1 MANKNSAV
9 KAPSVARA
17 LGLKEETRQSSV
29 KILTTSLAATFM
41 LYTKTYKFHW
51 NVTGMDFQQL
61 HELFEHQYEQLAEAV
76 DALGERILQ
85 LGSPAI
91 GTLAEMQESSFLKEA
106 PGVNPDARGMV
117 AELLADHENVVR
129 HLREA
134 VDTTTESGDTGT
146 ADFLTG
152 LMEEHEKQA
161 WFLRAH
167 LGPADD

>member
-9 KAPSVARA
+9 KAPSVAQA

-29 KILTTSLAATFM
+29 DMLTISLASTFM

-51 NVTGMDFQQL
+51 NVSGMDFQQL
-61 HELFEHQYEQLAEAV
+61 HELFEHQYEQLAAAI

-85 LGSPAI
+85 LGSLAI
-91 GTLAEMQESSFLKEA
+91 GTLAEMQEHSFLKEA

-117 AELLADHENVVR
+117 AELLADHENVIR
-129 HLREA
+129 HLRDDI
-134 VDTTTESGDTGT
+134 DTATEDGDTGT
-146 ADFLTG
+146 ADFLTT
-152 LMEEHEKQA
+152 LMEDHEKMA

-167 LGPADD
+167 LGPVDG